1 MKYVCIRTC
10 QIRIAGKITLCEKG
24 NIYELKEAD
33 PRFQCIEEKAAPEY
47 KIDFLKA
54 SEAELKE
61 AKWNF
66 KDAAKV
72 MKEHFDKKLNNEDGT
87 KKSDVIKQI
96 LDIRYRAVNTLNEAS
111 VS

>member
-1 MKYVCIRTC
+1 MKYVCLKTC
-10 QIRIAGKITLCEKG
+10 QIRKGTQIVLCTKG
-24 NIYELKEAD
+24 DIIELPKPD

-72 MKEHFDKKLNNEDGT
+72 MKEHFDKKLDNEDGT

-111 VS
+111 VG